1 MYASRRPMNQRE
13 LVTVEVQEYM
23 DARSAQRELSRVLSR
38 THAPE
43 WKGGFLITPSS
54 DCAKHA
60 QSASYVHTNVV
71 FSPEEYRE

>member
-1 MYASRRPMNQRE
+1 MYASKRPMNQRE
-13 LVTVEVQEYM
+13 LVTVEILECL
-23 DARSAQRELSRVLSR
+23 DARSAQREHNRVLSR

-71 FSPEEYRE
+71 FSTKEYRE